1 MLSDHERSVLSS
13 IEHDLYDDD
22 PEFANAFRT
31 GRCPRVRRAR
41 HWPSLLLTASGV
53 AMILIG
59 LLGRIDPAPG
69 GVRDRARRPRLQS
82 VGSPAGRRPANPP
95 NAPPNAP
102 PPAARLDHPS
112 QRTPRATYAPSA
124 IE

>member
-31 GRCPRVRRAR
+31 GRCPRMRRAR
-41 HWPSLLLTASGV
+41 HWPSLLLTASGL

-59 LLGRIDPAPG
+59 LFGRIDPLLLEGFVIALA
-69 GVRDRARRPRLQS
+69 GV
-82 VGSPAGRRPANPP
+82 GYGRWE
-95 NAPPNAP
+95 
-102 PPAARLDHPS
+102 ARLAADRPTR
-112 QRTPRATYAPSA
+112 RTRRRRRRLA
-124 IE
+124 